1 MTPPLLTDDEI
12 AAALAGLPGWQRDG
26 GCLCRQYSFA
36 DFRAAFAFMGQ
47 VAVLAEALD
56 HHPDWCNSWNR
67 LDIRLSTHEAGGI
80 TARDVRLAGAINA
93 LDQ

>member
-26 GCLCRQYSFA
+26 GCLRRQYAFA

-47 VAVLAEALD
+47 VAALAEAQD

-80 TARDVRLAGAINA
+80 TALDVRLAAAIDA
-93 LDQ
+93 LEQ